1 LGIVERQ
8 RSLELLVGE
17 VGSLLGRWWGRLLG
31 RLRGKLQGGRIRRK
45 RGHCQSYQV
54 NASVGDL

>member
-1 LGIVERQ
+1 MEIVERQ

-17 VGSLLGRWWGRLLG
+17 VGSFLGRWWGRLSG

-45 RGHCQSYQV
+45 PGHYQSYQV